1 VVHNFT
7 ARPAEEMPSDVEGP
21 AHESFLFLRDRLQR
35 FKVDRPVILHRA
47 SVSRVMDR
55 AAFPGGKIEGPAA
68 CVGAI
73 SSSSLGFA
81 GILRTR
87 EGAVIC
93 LS

>member
-1 VVHNFT
+1 MSNFT
-7 ARPAEEMPSDVEGP
+7 TRPAKEMLSDVGCP
-21 AHESFLFLRDRLQR
+21 AHESVFFLRYRLQS
-35 FKVDRPVILHRA
+35 FKVDRPVYC
-47 SVSRVMDR
+47 MDR
-55 AAFPGGKIEGPAA
+55 LTFPGGKIEGPAA

-73 SSSSLGFA
+73 SSSSFGFA